1 MVADVFDLFATS
13 ESSED
18 LVQILGSVGS
28 ISGWMDA
35 LLGLHLLPPAKA
47 VVLAGLHHSA
57 LL

>member
-1 MVADVFDLFATS
+1 MADVFDLFATS

-28 ISGWMDA
+28 IPGWMDA